1 MLYAFAFYLGLICVG
16 MSELELFHVLRESEC
31 DLTVLKMKVKGI
43 ENPIIGTVD
52 RIVGKTEIILK
63 PYTLY
68 AEKLSNTVIK
78 ISNIER
84 LVKVHLH
91 YSHLLLPLSRPQMTI
106 SPVRKSPRT
115 PRRRAA

>member
-1 MLYAFAFYLGLICVG
+1 
-16 MSELELFHVLRESEC
+16 MSEMELFHVLRESEC

-52 RIVGKTEIILK
+52 KVVGKAEIILK

-68 AEKLSNTVIK
+68 GEKLTTTVIK
-78 ISNIER
+78 ISSIER

-91 YSHLLLPLSRPQMTI
+91 YSHLLLPMTRPQQTF
-106 SPVRKSPRT
+106 SRVKKPVKNV
-115 PRRRAA
+115 RRRAA

>member
-1 MLYAFAFYLGLICVG
+1 
-16 MSELELFHVLRESEC
+16 MSELELFYVLRESEC

-52 RIVGKTEIILK
+52 RIIGKAAIIMK

-68 AEKLSNTVIK
+68 GEKLTNTVIT
-78 ISNIER
+78 IANIEK

-91 YSHLLLPLSRPQMTI
+91 YSHLLLPMTRPQQILRDAAKRIKT
-106 SPVRKSPRT
+106 VKAAK
-115 PRRRAA
+115 RRAA

>member
-1 MLYAFAFYLGLICVG
+1 MGE
-16 MSELELFHVLRESEC
+16 MELFHVLRESEC

-52 RIVGKTEIILK
+52 RIIGKSEIVLK

-68 AEKLSNTVIK
+68 GEKLSTTVIK
-78 ISNIER
+78 ISKIER

-91 YSHLLLPLSRPQMTI
+91 YSHLLLPMRPAMTLP
-106 SPVRKSPRT
+106 PVKKAAKAV
-115 PRRRAA
+115 RRRAA

>member
-1 MLYAFAFYLGLICVG
+1 

-31 DLTVLKMKVKGI
+31 DLTVLKMKIKGI

-52 RIVGKTEIILK
+52 RIVGKSEIVLK

-68 AEKLSNTVIK
+68 GEKLSTTVIK
-78 ISNIER
+78 ISKIEK

-91 YSHLLLPLSRPQMTI
+91 YSHLLLPMTRPQQKFI
-106 SPVRKSPRT
+106 DVRKPGKST
-115 PRRRAA
+115 RRRAA

>member
-1 MLYAFAFYLGLICVG
+1 

-43 ENPIIGTVD
+43 DNPVIGTVD
-52 RIVGKTEIILK
+52 RIVGKSEIILK

-68 AEKLSNTVIK
+68 GEKLTTRVIK
-78 ISNIER
+78 IANIEK

-91 YSHLLLPLSRPQMTI
+91 YSHLLLPIGRPQQT
-106 SPVRKSPRT
+106 VRPASKATRNIKGV
-115 PRRRAA
+115 RRKAA